1 MADVEISDVTRLE
14 PFEFHWPKG
23 PETFEGGWAYNA
35 QIGGTSHIV
44 RHWLGARSA
53 YGRIRVHTVTWV
65 DAEIQA
71 YGIEADD
78 YPVSQALLSRLRRSG
93 RAVAH
98 TRDQVPAEYGSFEI
112 VEHRRELDAPYS
124 PSCLA
129 IKLRE
134 DDLPGWALLGLLRDQ
149 LARRPASHPHAAFLR
164 NVRLPP
170 ARAPDPQAA
179 GRALLAHAG
188 TLAAQL
194 NGPTGQFSPDSD
206 ANALVREDGFAFLLG
221 VIANVGVRSEQ
232 AWALPFELRKR
243 LGGLSPSL
251 LSQDPAAVREAVR
264 QQPELHRFG
273 SLVPDLLVQAAG
285 IILGR
290 YGGSTVRLWSDQP
303 TAMQLRRRL
312 EEFPGINQRKA
323 AMAAEVVAG
332 VLRKPLRQ
340 LSRTDVAH
348 DPHLRRVLLRAGLVR
363 RDEAGHMAEVVRAM
377 YPDRPGALG
386 IPAWDIGRQWCRP
399 ADPDCPACP
408 LNVACARL
416 IRADS
421 RARGTSGA

>member
-1 MADVEISDVTRLE
+1 VADVEISDVTRLE

-23 PETFEGGWAYNA
+23 TEAFEGGWAYNA
-35 QIGGTSHIV
+35 EIGGTSHIV
-44 RHWLGARSA
+44 RHWLGARLA
-53 YGRIRVHTVTWV
+53 YGRLRVHTVTWV
-65 DAEIQA
+65 DAEILA

-78 YPVSQALLSRLRRSG
+78 YPVSQALLSRVRHSG
-93 RAVAH
+93 RAIAR
-98 TRDQVPAEYGSFEI
+98 TLDQVPAEYGPFEI

-134 DDLPGWALLGLLRDQ
+134 DDLPGWALVGWLRDQ
-149 LARRPASHPHAAFLR
+149 LARRPAGHADAAFLR
-164 NVRLPP
+164 NIRLQPP
-170 ARAPDPQAA
+170 RAPDAQAA

-188 TLAAQL
+188 SLAVQL
-194 NGPTGQFSPDSD
+194 SGRTGQFSPDSD

-221 VIANVGVRSEQ
+221 VIANVGVRSGQ

-251 LSQDPAAVREAVR
+251 LSQDPAAVREAV
-264 QQPELHRFG
+264 QQHPELHRFG
-273 SLVPDLLVQAAG
+273 SLVPDLFVQAAD
-285 IILGR
+285 IILQR

-303 TAMQLRRRL
+303 TAMQLCRRL
-312 EEFPGINQRKA
+312 EKFPGIDQKKA
-323 AMAAEVVAG
+323 GMAAEVIAG

-340 LSRTDVAH
+340 LSGTDVAG
-348 DPHLRRVLLRAGLVR
+348 DAHLRRVFLRTGMVR
-363 RDEAGHMAEVVRAM
+363 RDESGHMAEVVRAM

-386 IPAWDIGRQWCRP
+386 IPAWDVGRRWCRP

-416 IRADS
+416 IR
-421 RARGTSGA
+421 GGA